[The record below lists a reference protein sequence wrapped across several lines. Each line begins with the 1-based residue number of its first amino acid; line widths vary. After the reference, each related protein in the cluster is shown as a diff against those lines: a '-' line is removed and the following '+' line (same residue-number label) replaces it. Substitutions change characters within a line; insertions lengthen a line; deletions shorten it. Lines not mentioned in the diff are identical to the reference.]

1 MNNYASMMSGG
12 KKTKKRKKKRKTR
25 KKRKIQYGG
34 VQNEGWLNIK
44 DFYKHVK
51 DKEKE
56 GNQPKE
62 VWVKDN
68 DINNGNAKI
77 EIFFSAVGEIDY
89 FTLTFH
95 DKKDPAED
103 PAKVIM
109 THDYVYDDEDEGNPN
124 MMFKP
129 ETYVQI
135 NNGGQKK
142 TKKRKRRRKL
152 KKKRKSKKKRKT
164 RKKRKLRKKRKS
176 VKN

>member
-34 VQNEGWLNIK
+34 VKNEEWLNIK

-51 DKEKE
+51 DLEKE
-56 GNQPKE
+56 GYQPKE
-62 VWVKDN
+62 VRVKDN

-109 THDYVYDDEDEGNPN
+109 THDYVYDDDDKNEQPN
-124 MMFKP
+124 MSFQTKSFV
-129 ETYVQI
+129 TKV
-135 NNGGQKK
+135 NGGQKK

-164 RKKRKLRKKRKS
+164 RKKKRKT
-176 VKN
+176 KKKK